1 MARPYRISPETAHHR
16 ARLGRLS
23 RAVRNGER
31 PANDPDLIDARR
43 DLAYEG
49 LAEHIRK
56 VVDAAPPATPDQI
69 AKLSAILA
77 DAAHTPVS
85 AA

>member
-1 MARPYRISPETAHHR
+1 MPRPYRIPAEI
-16 ARLGRLS
+16 ARLRGS
-23 RAVRNGER
+23 VNGYTRAVRDGKRR
-31 PANDPDLIDARR
+31 PDDPEIIAARR
-43 DLAYEG
+43 DLAYQG

-77 DAAHTPVS
+77 DAAHAPVS